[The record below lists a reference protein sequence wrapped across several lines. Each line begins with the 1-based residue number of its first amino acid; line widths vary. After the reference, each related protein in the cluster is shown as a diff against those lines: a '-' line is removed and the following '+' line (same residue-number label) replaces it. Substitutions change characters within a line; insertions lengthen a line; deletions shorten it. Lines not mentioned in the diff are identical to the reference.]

1 LLSQILVSFLA
12 WAKVALI
19 DQIFSQE
26 MHALVLRGRPML
38 NVSGFFLQQN
48 LVTTPKVAEILWQRY
63 PECRAASKVFN
74 KPCLKMAL

>member
-38 NVSGFFLQQN
+38 NVSGFFF
-48 LVTTPKVAEILWQRY
+48 TAKFGYYTEGG
-63 PECRAASKVFN
+63 
-74 KPCLKMAL
+74 